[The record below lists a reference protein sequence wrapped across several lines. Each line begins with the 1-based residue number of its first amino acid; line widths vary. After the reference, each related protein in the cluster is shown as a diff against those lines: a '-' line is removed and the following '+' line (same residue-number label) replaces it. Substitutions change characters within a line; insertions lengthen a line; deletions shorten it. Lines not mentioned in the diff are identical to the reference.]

1 MIKKVIAKDL
11 QKHKK
16 LIIKFTPGLNTIVSG
31 NDNGKSSIIRGF
43 YWLCFNK
50 PAGEW
55 MRRYGSTVTKF
66 KMINDKGSVTR
77 VKGDKINRY
86 IIDNDE
92 KFDNF
97 GRGVVPQ
104 AVQDQI
110 QFTLQDFNGKDMSPN
125 IALQDELPFMIHE
138 PATVKAALL
147 NKLTGIDLLEDCTK
161 SFQKDINA
169 ARKEKRD
176 AAVMIKSC
184 KSDIKVLPKTK
195 PIRKAIKVVTK
206 LMDKVHALTDV
217 IGQLTE
223 LRTQVINIHKQL
235 KRATKI
241 SKVNLDDVEEA
252 VIKLYVFGEHI
263 QSIHDVRDKY
273 IDVYSQADVPDI
285 DFESMEDSLAE
296 VVLLQQDIDDL
307 TRRSGELTAIDSY
320 MLGAANRIET
330 AQEFLDEHK
339 DAVCE
344 TCGRPL

>member
-1 MIKKVIAKDL
+1 MIKKVIVKDL

-16 LIIKFTPGLNTIVSG
+16 LIIKFTSGLNTIVSG

-86 IIDNDE
+86 IVDNDE

-97 GRGVVPQ
+97 GFTVPQ
-104 AVQDQI
+104 AIQDQI

-161 SFQKDINA
+161 SFQKDINV
-169 ARKEKRD
+169 ARKDKRS
-176 AAVMIKSC
+176 ATETIKSC
-184 KSDIKVLPKTK
+184 KSDIKALPKTK
-195 PIRKAIKVVTK
+195 PVRKAIKIVTK
-206 LMDKVHALTDV
+206 LMDKAHALTDV

-223 LRTQVINIHKQL
+223 LRTQVISINKQL
-235 KRATKI
+235 KRATKL
-241 SKVNLDDVEEA
+241 SKVKIEWLEEA
-252 VIKLYVFGEHI
+252 AIKLFVFGEHI
-263 QSIHDVRDKY
+263 ESIKEARDKY
-273 IDVYSQADVPDI
+273 SEVHDQHEVPDI
-285 DFESMEDSLAE
+285 DFKSMEDSLAE
-296 VVLLQQDIDDL
+296 AVKLDEIHTSLVKEHVKYGLLRESITVNNSL
-307 TRRSGELTAIDSY
+307 
-320 MLGAANRIET
+320 IED
-330 AQEFLDEHK
+330 EKKFLDKHK